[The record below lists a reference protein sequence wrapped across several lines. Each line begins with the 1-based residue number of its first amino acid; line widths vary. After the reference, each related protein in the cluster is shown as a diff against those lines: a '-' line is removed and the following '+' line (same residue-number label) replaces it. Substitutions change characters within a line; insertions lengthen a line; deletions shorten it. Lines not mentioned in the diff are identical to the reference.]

1 MDITNEERRSII
13 NRIPKL
19 KFSSDKYHKKISGDI
34 YYIIPKGKKIL
45 LWFSYYKSKRVC
57 YSIELR
63 SQGFSTIKTI
73 PIEFNKQLALGTIF
87 YGTLFYYKQN
97 AFFSIENIHY
107 YKGESI
113 EHYDENKKLQTINSI
128 LKNEI
133 TQTSQQERNK
143 INIGVPIIKT
153 NFTDAFQIAKTSC
166 YTVYSIQSRY
176 MNKTHN
182 CYNSLL
188 FNKNHNETSIKYVF
202 NVKPCIKNDIYE
214 LHCFTNMGLQ
224 YYDLAY
230 IPDYKT
236 SVYMNK
242 LFRDIKENKNLDAL
256 EESDDEEEFE
266 NINEDKFVNMN
277 KNINME
283 CIYNHKFKKFVPIT
297 ISKSKSI
304 IHKKNIQII

>member
-1 MDITNEERRSII
+1 MTITNEERRSIM
-13 NRIPKL
+13 NRIPKM
-19 KFSSDKYHKKISGDI
+19 KFSSDKYHKKISGDA
-34 YYIIPKGKKIL
+34 YYVIPKGKKIL
-45 LWFSYYKSKRVC
+45 LWFSYYKEKRVC

-63 SQGFSTIKTI
+63 SQGFTNIKII
-73 PIEFNKQLALGTIF
+73 PLMFNKHLALGTVF
-87 YGTLFYYKQN
+87 YGTLFYYKKKS
-97 AFFSIENIHY
+97 FFSIENISY
-107 YKGESI
+107 YKGDNI
-113 EHYDENKKLQTINSI
+113 EYYTEIKKLELINNI
-128 LKNEI
+128 LKND
-133 TQTSQQERNK
+133 
-143 INIGVPIIKT
+143 INQNVEQDKSTIHIGLPIIKT

-166 YTVYSIQSRY
+166 YNVFSIQARV
-176 MNKTHN
+176 MNKKN
-182 CYNSLL
+182 NGYNSLL
-188 FNKNHNETSIKYVF
+188 FNKNHNESSIKYIF

-214 LHCFTNMGLQ
+214 LHCLTNEGLK

-236 SVYMNK
+236 SVFMNK

-283 CIYNHKFKKFVPIT
+283 CIYNHKFKKFVPTT
-297 ISKSKSI
+297 IARSKTI